1 MSGCGSP
8 QLGVLLGC
16 APPAGGPPG
25 RIPSVGGSPPPAAS
39 FSIHAVP
46 RSLRSAAL
54 AVGGSIQS

>member
-1 MSGCGSP
+1 MSGCIPPVGGLFS
-8 QLGVLLGC
+8 C

-25 RIPSVGGSPPPAAS
+25 RAPSVGGSPRPAAS
-39 FSIHAVP
+39 SPIPAAP